1 MSSPR
6 LNNLIVVGCIMT
18 YFSVILFGLD
28 GGLISTEQYGKV
40 CIVSISVIYMSL
52 YHAPQKIEPIRVQEC
67 RWECHPTF
75 PLRTLLLVRFRKY
88 YFFNHGITSY
98 KNIWRFIFILKN
110 ELSHMCFP
118 SLLGSCL
125 DHVYWFHS
133 GVWRNVREDVASSRN
148 L

>member
-18 YFSVILFGLD
+18 YLSVILFGLD

-40 CIVSISVIYMSL
+40 CIVSISVIFMYLCHAGKNRTNQSTRMSL
-52 YHAPQKIEPIRVQEC
+52 SMSSNLSFTHFIVVAFSKILFFPTTALKDTRISAFHIYFENEP
-67 RWECHPTF
+67 
-75 PLRTLLLVRFRKY
+75 
-88 YFFNHGITSY
+88 
-98 KNIWRFIFILKN
+98 
-110 ELSHMCFP
+110 SHVCFP
-118 SLLGSCL
+118 FLLDSCL

-133 GVWRNVREDVASSRN
+133 GVWRNVREDVASARN